1 MGTPVLS
8 RSGLSN
14 LTAVALTSVA
24 TLASAADAPLSS
36 QSAFFLTRSENRNQV
51 HYALRLDEACR
62 PVGPRPVQ
70 VYWRMLERGP
80 SEVEELLGV
89 EQPVYG
95 LEDPQTVEATE
106 EGWRVQVRLRAF
118 PSRPVAITTA
128 RVDGKCQVQAW
139 TKMGSNVCRLEHVF
153 VKTSWPFS
161 VDFVRL
167 DGVGPDG
174 KPVTDLIRQ

>member
-1 MGTPVLS
+1 MFPE
-8 RSGLSN
+8 SGLSH
-14 LTAVALTSVA
+14 LAAIALTTVG
-24 TLASAADAPLSS
+24 TLASAAGASLPS
-36 QSAFFLTRSENRNQV
+36 QSAFFLSRSENRNQV

-62 PVGPRPVQ
+62 PVGTQPVQ

-95 LEDPQTVEATE
+95 LEDPQTVEATTE
-106 EGWRVQVRLRAF
+106 GGWRVRVRLRAF
-118 PSRPVAITTA
+118 PSRPIDITTA

-139 TKMGSNVCRLEHVF
+139 TKLGNSVSRLEHVF

-167 DGVGPDG
+167 DGVGSDG
-174 KPVTDLIRQ
+174 QPVHDLIRQ

>member
-1 MGTPVLS
+1 MFPEPRLGT
-8 RSGLSN
+8 

-24 TLASAADAPLSS
+24 TLASAAGEPLPA

-62 PVGPRPVQ
+62 PVGTRPVQ

-95 LEDPQTVEATE
+95 LEDPQPVEATAD
-106 EGWRVQVRLRAF
+106 GWRIRVRLKAF
-118 PSRPVAITTA
+118 PSRPVDITTA

-139 TKMGSNVCRLEHVF
+139 TKLGNSVSRLEHVF

-174 KPVTDLIRQ
+174 KPIHELIRQP

>member
-1 MGTPVLS
+1 MSPE
-8 RSGLSN
+8 SGLRN
-14 LTAVALTSVA
+14 LTAVALTTVA
-24 TLASAADAPLSS
+24 TLASAAGAPLPA
-36 QSAFFLTRSENRNQV
+36 QSAFFLSRSENRNQV

-62 PVGPRPVQ
+62 PVGTHPVQ

-95 LEDPQTVEATE
+95 LEDPQQVEATDN
-106 EGWRVQVRLRAF
+106 GWRVRVRLRAF
-118 PSRPVAITTA
+118 PSRPIDITAA
-128 RVDGKCQVQAW
+128 RVDGQCRLQAW
-139 TKMGSNVCRLEHVF
+139 TKLGDSVSRLEHVF

-174 KPVTDLIRQ
+174 QPVHELIRQ

>member
-1 MGTPVLS
+1 MFS
-8 RSGLSN
+8 RFGLSN
-14 LTAVALTSVA
+14 LAAVALTSVA
-24 TLASAADAPLSS
+24 TLASAAGEPLPA

-62 PVGPRPVQ
+62 PVGTRPVQ
-70 VYWRMLERGP
+70 VYWRMLERGA
-80 SEVEELLGV
+80 SEVEDLLEV

-95 LEDPQTVEATE
+95 LEDPQPVETTA
-106 EGWRVQVRLRAF
+106 EGWRVRVRLRAF
-118 PSRPVAITTA
+118 PSRPIDITTA

-139 TKMGSNVCRLEHVF
+139 TKMGNSVARLEHVF

-167 DGVGPDG
+167 DGVGQDG
-174 KPVTDLIRQ
+174 KPVHDLIRE

>member
-1 MGTPVLS
+1 MFPE
-8 RSGLSN
+8 SGLRH
-14 LTAVALTSVA
+14 LAAVALTTVA
-24 TLASAADAPLSS
+24 PLASAAGAPPPS

-62 PVGPRPVQ
+62 PVGTRPVQ
-70 VYWRMLERGP
+70 VYWRMLERGA

-95 LEDPQTVEATE
+95 LEDPQPVDATA
-106 EGWRVQVRLRAF
+106 EGWRVRVRLRAF
-118 PSRPVAITTA
+118 PSRPIDITTA
-128 RVDGKCQVQAW
+128 RVDGECRVQAW
-139 TKMGSNVCRLEHVF
+139 TKLDNSVCRLEHVF

-167 DGVGPDG
+167 EGVGPDG
-174 KPVTDLIRQ
+174 QPVHELIRE

>member
-1 MGTPVLS
+1 MLPG
-8 RSGLSN
+8 SGLSN
-14 LTAVALTSVA
+14 LTAVALTAVA
-24 TLASAADAPLSS
+24 TLASAAGAPPPSR

-51 HYALRLDEACR
+51 HYALRVDEACR

-70 VYWRMLERGP
+70 VYWLMLERGP
-80 SEVEELLGV
+80 SETEDLLGV

-95 LEDPQTVEATE
+95 LEDSQQVESTE
-106 EGWRVQVRLRAF
+106 EGWRVRVSLRAF
-118 PSRPVAITTA
+118 PSRPVDITSA
-128 RVDGKCQVQAW
+128 RVDGRCQVQAW
-139 TKMGSNVCRLEHVF
+139 TRVGNTVARLEHVF

-174 KPVTDLIRQ
+174 KPVHELIRQ

>member
-1 MGTPVLS
+1 MLPG
-8 RSGLSN
+8 SGLSHFTAVV
-14 LTAVALTSVA
+14 LTAVA
-24 TLASAADAPLSS
+24 TLASAAGAPPPSR

-51 HYALRLDEACR
+51 HYALRMDEACR

-70 VYWRMLERGP
+70 VYWLMLERGP
-80 SEVEELLGV
+80 SETEDLLGV

-95 LEDPQTVEATE
+95 LEDSQQVESTE
-106 EGWRVQVRLRAF
+106 EGWRVRVSLRAF
-118 PSRPVAITTA
+118 PSRPVDITSA
-128 RVDGKCQVQAW
+128 RVDGRCQVQAW
-139 TKMGSNVCRLEHVF
+139 TRVGNTVARLEHVF

-174 KPVTDLIRQ
+174 KPAHELIRQ

>member
-1 MGTPVLS
+1 MLPG
-8 RSGLSN
+8 SGFNN
-14 LTAVALTSVA
+14 LTAVALTTVA
-24 TLASAADAPLSS
+24 TLASAAGAPLPSH
-36 QSAFFLTRSENRNQV
+36 SAFFLSRSENRNQV
-51 HYALRLDEACR
+51 HYALSLDEACR
-62 PVGPRPVQ
+62 PVGTRPVQ

-95 LEDPQTVEATE
+95 LEDSQPVEATA
-106 EGWRVQVRLRAF
+106 EGWRVRVSLNAF
-118 PSRPVAITTA
+118 PSRPIDITTA

-139 TKMGSNVCRLEHVF
+139 TKLGNSVSQLEHVF

-174 KPVTDLIRQ
+174 QPVHELIRK

>member
-1 MGTPVLS
+1 MFPES
-8 RSGLSN
+8 RLSN
-14 LTAVALTSVA
+14 LTVVALATAA
-24 TLASAADAPLSS
+24 TLASAAEAPLSS

-62 PVGPRPVQ
+62 PVGARPVQ

-80 SEVEELLGV
+80 SEVEELLGI

-106 EGWRVQVRLRAF
+106 DGWRVRVRLRAF
-118 PSRPVAITTA
+118 PSRPIDITTA
-128 RVDGKCQVQAW
+128 RAEGKCQVQAW
-139 TKMGSNVCRLEHVF
+139 TKLGDSVSRLEHVF

-167 DGVGPDG
+167 DGAGPDG
-174 KPVTDLIRQ
+174 QPVHELIRQ

>member
-1 MGTPVLS
+1 MLPEPRLS
-8 RSGLSN
+8 S
-14 LTAVALTSVA
+14 LTAVALTTAA
-24 TLASAADAPLSS
+24 TLASAAGASFPA

-51 HYALRLDEACR
+51 HYALRLDEDCR
-62 PVGPRPVQ
+62 PVGTRPVQ

-80 SEVEELLGV
+80 SEVEALLEV

-95 LEDPQTVEATE
+95 LEDSQSVEATA
-106 EGWRVQVRLRAF
+106 EGWRVRVRLRAF
-118 PSRPVAITTA
+118 PSRPVDITTA

-139 TKMGSNVCRLEHVF
+139 TKLGNSVSRLEQVF

-174 KPVTDLIRQ
+174 QPVHELIRE

>member
-1 MGTPVLS
+1 MFPE
-8 RSGLSN
+8 SGLFN
-14 LTAVALTSVA
+14 LTAVALATVA
-24 TLASAADAPLSS
+24 TLASAAGTPVPA

-62 PVGPRPVQ
+62 PVGPSPVQ
-70 VYWRMLERGP
+70 VYWLMLERGP

-95 LEDPQTVEATE
+95 LEDPQQVEATE
-106 EGWRVQVRLRAF
+106 DGWRIRVRLKAF
-118 PSRPVAITTA
+118 PSRPVDITTA

-139 TKMGSNVCRLEHVF
+139 TKLGNTVCRLEHVF

-174 KPVTDLIRQ
+174 KPVQELIRR